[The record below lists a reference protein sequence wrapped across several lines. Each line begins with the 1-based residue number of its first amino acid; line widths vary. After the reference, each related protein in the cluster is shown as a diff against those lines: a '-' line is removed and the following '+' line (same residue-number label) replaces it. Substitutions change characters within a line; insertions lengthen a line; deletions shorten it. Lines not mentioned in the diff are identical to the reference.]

1 MVFEQDPD
9 GMGMDPTM
17 VDVQVRNALLTCW
30 MTLPA
35 AKKSLDGLEAE
46 FRRIVDR
53 ALRDA
58 REDGEA
64 FGMRTPPETNL

>member
-9 GMGMDPTM
+9 GFGFGPNM
-17 VDVQVRNALLTCW
+17 VDTQVRQALQTCW
-30 MTLPA
+30 MMLPA
-35 AKKSLDGLEAE
+35 AKKSLDGLETE
-46 FRRIVDR
+46 FRRLVDR

-64 FGMRTPPETNL
+64 FGMTPQR